1 MLMRLPF
8 LVLPLLLTVL
18 LPSAAQQPGLRQQQQ
33 HMAAMRMVGHQLLL
47 SMGDSHSSVLPIEPQ
62 ANGYA
67 IRFDTSFALD
77 PDRLVSIVDSVMQM
91 SGIASEYL
99 VEVKQCST
107 LQVIYSY
114 AVKPSIG
121 PEAVA
126 CKSRPLPED
135 CHTIFISL
143 TEPETALAAER
154 AEESTLASGLLPI
167 ALTIIVMGAL
177 GLAFSL
183 RKKTALKDD
192 EQGQE
197 RGLVAIGTF
206 LFDTRNMTLTRG
218 ADRTELTGKEVDL
231 LALLLASVNTTVE
244 RDVILHDVW
253 GDEGVYVGRTLDVF
267 VSRLRKKLEADPDV
281 RIVNIRGVGYRLIV
295 GSDADAM
302 NGG

>member
-18 LPSAAQQPGLRQQQQ
+18 LPSAAQQPGLHQQQQ

-47 SMGDSHSSVLPIEPQ
+47 SMGDSHSRVLPIEPQ

-77 PDRLVSIVDSVMQM
+77 PDGLVSIVDSVMQM

-99 VEVKQCST
+99 VEVQQCST
-107 LQVIYSY
+107 LQVLYSY

-126 CKSRPLPED
+126 CRSRPLPED
-135 CHTIFISL
+135 CHTILISL
-143 TEPETALAAER
+143 TEPKTVLAAER
-154 AEESTLASGLLPI
+154 AQESAPASGLLPI
-167 ALTIIVMGAL
+167 ALTIIVMGAIGLTFSIRKRPARTAETGPDPGPLAL
-177 GLAFSL
+177 GSY
-183 RKKTALKDD
+183 
-192 EQGQE
+192 
-197 RGLVAIGTF
+197 
-206 LFDTRNMTLTRG
+206 LFDKRNMTLTRG

-295 GSDADAM
+295 GSEGDAM